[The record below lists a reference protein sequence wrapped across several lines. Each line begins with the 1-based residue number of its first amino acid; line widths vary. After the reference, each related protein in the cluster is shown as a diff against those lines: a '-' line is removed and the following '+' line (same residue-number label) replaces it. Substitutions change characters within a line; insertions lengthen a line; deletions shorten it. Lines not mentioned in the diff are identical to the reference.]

1 MLGNCVFS
9 GSLTSD
15 YADWTRPWALEPQ
28 NDPTEAHRGSTVAES
43 TETQTWGQQVFRISH
58 DSYPDVNLPF

>member
-43 TETQTWGQQVFRISH
+43 TETQT
-58 DSYPDVNLPF
+58 